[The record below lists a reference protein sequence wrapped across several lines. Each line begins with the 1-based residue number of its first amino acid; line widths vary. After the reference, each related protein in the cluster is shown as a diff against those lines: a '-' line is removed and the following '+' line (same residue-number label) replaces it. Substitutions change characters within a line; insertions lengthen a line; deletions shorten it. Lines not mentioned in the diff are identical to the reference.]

1 MPGMNPSFL
10 LPRVDRPTP
19 VPAPA
24 VKTHHDHLDEIATA
38 LPIFVVEDDPNLTEL
53 LRSRLTELGF
63 TTEATGSGHA
73 ALARLAV
80 GSCALVILDLGLPD
94 LDGSALL
101 AALRARGD
109 ATPVIVLTARD
120 AIEERVAA
128 LAAGADDYVTK
139 PFETDELVARI
150 RAVLRRHDAHAKDTL
165 RLGGIQI
172 ERPGGEV
179 FVRGRRLQMAPREAS
194 LLEVLLSGAR
204 RVLYREAM
212 MQAVFGDDEAGFNAL
227 EALVSRLRKRLAE
240 VDAGIVI
247 HTVRGVGYLAT
258 DDID

>member
-1 MPGMNPSFL
+1 MPAPHS
-10 LPRVDRPTP
+10 PTSRAARA
-19 VPAPA
+19 VPA
-24 VKTHHDHLDEIATA
+24 VLKTEDRLDDVTSSS
-38 LPIFVVEDDPNLTEL
+38 PVFVVEDDPNLTEL
-53 LRSRLTELGF
+53 LRSHLTELGF
-63 TTEATGSGHA
+63 TTEATASGHA

-80 GSCALVILDLGLPD
+80 GPCAMVLLDLGLPD
-94 LDGSALL
+94 LDGVALL
-101 AALRARGD
+101 TALRARGD

-150 RAVLRRHDAHAKDTL
+150 RAVLRRHDAHIKDTL

-179 FVRGRRLQMAPREAS
+179 FVRGRRLHMAPREAS
-194 LLEVLLSGAR
+194 LLEVLLGGAR
-204 RVLYREAM
+204 RVLYRDAL
-212 MQAVFGDDEAGFNAL
+212 MQAIFGDDEAGFNAL
-227 EALVSRLRKRLAE
+227 EALVSRLRKRLAD

-258 DDID
+258 DDIE

>member
-1 MPGMNPSFL
+1 MPAPQHPSS
-10 LPRVDRPTP
+10 RTDRP
-19 VPAPA
+19 VPAFLKPDDM
-24 VKTHHDHLDEIATA
+24 VEEIVTSA
-38 LPIFVVEDDPNLTEL
+38 PIFVVEDDPNLTEL

-63 TTEATGSGHA
+63 TTESTASGHA

-80 GSCALVILDLGLPD
+80 GPCAMVILDLGLPD
-94 LDGSALL
+94 LDGTALL
-101 AALRARGD
+101 AALRARGN

-120 AIEERVAA
+120 AIDERVAA

-150 RAVLRRHDAHAKDTL
+150 RAVLRRHDVHTKDTL

-227 EALVSRLRKRLAE
+227 EALVSRLRKRRAD

-258 DDID
+258 DEID